1 MLVIS
6 LLRYDERRQFLDPG
20 YPKLITTYFPGIG
33 PKIDAVFYY
42 NSKWIGKP

>member
-1 MLVIS
+1 M
-6 LLRYDERRQFLDPG
+6 DPG

-42 NSKWIGKP
+42 KSKSIRSYEDTGNPLLKH